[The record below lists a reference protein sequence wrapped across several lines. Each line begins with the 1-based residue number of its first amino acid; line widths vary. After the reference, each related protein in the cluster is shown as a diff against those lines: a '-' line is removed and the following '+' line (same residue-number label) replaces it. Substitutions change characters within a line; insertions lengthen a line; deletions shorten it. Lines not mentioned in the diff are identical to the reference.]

1 MSRNSLIDVL
11 KTPPSPQGM
20 PDSSSD
26 PPSPPDKDPLDPLA
40 RLTVWLDRHHRS
52 LSKVLYAGAAVG
64 AVVIV
69 ASVRG
74 VRERQDCQARSSVVV
89 VVISSLHSSRV
100 SLVLFPHPRICSLVP
115 SA

>member
-1 MSRNSLIDVL
+1 
-11 KTPPSPQGM
+11 M

-74 VRERQDCQARSSVVV
+74 VRDKTVRRVQV
-89 VVISSLHSSRV
+89 SSL
-100 SLVLFPHPRICSLVP
+100 SLVP
-115 SA
+115 STVLAFLWFCSPTRGSVLSFRQPEGKDQGGGCRPAR